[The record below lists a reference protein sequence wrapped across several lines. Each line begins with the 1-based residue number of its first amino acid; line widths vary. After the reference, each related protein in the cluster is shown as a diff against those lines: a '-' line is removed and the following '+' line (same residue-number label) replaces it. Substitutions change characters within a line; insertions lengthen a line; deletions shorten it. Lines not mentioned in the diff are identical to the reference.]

1 MDDDRPPALPLI
13 RPVAP
18 VPARTGDDEARRL
31 AEALQRGVSRM
42 LEERGFGT
50 LVEFRLPNGRRVDVV
65 GLNAACDFVIV
76 EVKTSVADLRADLKW
91 PEYLPYCNAFYFA
104 VPDGFPQHLLP
115 AEHGVIV
122 ADAFDGV
129 IVRPS
134 ATFALNATRRR
145 HQMLRFAL
153 TASAR
158 LSRLADPR
166 F

>member
-1 MDDDRPPALPLI
+1 VNDDRPPGLPLI
-13 RPVAP
+13 RPTAP
-18 VPARTGDDEARRL
+18 PPARSLDDEARRL

-42 LEERGFGT
+42 LEEHGYGT
-50 LVEFRLPNGRRVDVV
+50 LVEFRLPNGRRADVI
-65 GLNAACDFVIV
+65 GLNAATDFVIV
-76 EVKTSVADLRADLKW
+76 EVKTSVADLRADAKW

-122 ADAFDGV
+122 ADAYDAAV
-129 IVRPS
+129 IRPS
-134 ATFALNATRRR
+134 GAFALHPTRRR
-145 HQMLRFAL
+145 SQLLRFAL

>member
-1 MDDDRPPALPLI
+1 VTDDRPPGLPLV
-13 RPVAP
+13 RP
-18 VPARTGDDEARRL
+18 PARPPARNGDDEARRL
-31 AEALQRGVSRM
+31 AEALQRGVCRM
-42 LEERGFGT
+42 LEEQGFGT
-50 LVEFRLPNGRRVDVV
+50 LVEFRLPNGRRADVI
-65 GLNAACDFVIV
+65 GLNAATDFVIV

-104 VPDGFPQHLLP
+104 VPEAFPQHLLP

-122 ADAFDGV
+122 ADAYDAAV
-129 IVRPS
+129 IRPS
-134 ATFALNATRRR
+134 AAFALHPTRRR
-145 HQMLRFAL
+145 SQLLRFAL